1 MLDFWQKTCVC
12 GKKVVPLRRK
22 RKRKKTMEDYV
33 LSIPKNDYSF
43 VIALAQ
49 RMGWLVQKQNEAPC
63 LFSNEEALAFDK
75 QAMSEMSKGIGV
87 PAREAKKMAASWV
100 R

>member
-1 MLDFWQKTCVC
+1 
-12 GKKVVPLRRK
+12 
-22 RKRKKTMEDYV
+22 MEDYV

-49 RMGWLVQKQNEAPC
+49 RMGWFVQKQSEAPC
-63 LFSNEEALAFDK
+63 LFSNEEAIAFDK
-75 QAMSEMSKGIGV
+75 QAMSEVAQGIGV
-87 PAREAKKMAASWV
+87 SAREAKKMAASWA